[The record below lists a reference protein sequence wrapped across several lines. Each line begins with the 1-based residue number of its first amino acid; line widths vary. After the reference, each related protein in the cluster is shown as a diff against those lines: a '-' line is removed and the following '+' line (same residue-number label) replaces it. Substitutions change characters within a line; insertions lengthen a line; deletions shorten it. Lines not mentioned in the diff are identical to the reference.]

1 MSNRI
6 TAILGS
12 CVALLLVGYVSLVVL
27 TVWRAAWQTQLSVQI
42 HETEQEISRL
52 ERQYYDAIAVLDRAD
67 PATYGLTKPIAVRYA
82 TGTTR
87 PTVTLR

>member
-1 MSNRI
+1 MSNRL

-12 CVALLLVGYVSLVVL
+12 CVALLLVVYVSLVVL

-42 HETEQEISRL
+42 HEVEQDISRL
-52 ERQYYDAIAVLDRAD
+52 ERQYYDAIAVLDKAD
-67 PATYGLTKPIAVRYA
+67 PASYGLIKPKAVLYA
-82 TGTTR
+82 AASAS